1 MQCWSSRLAA
11 SRDLLSNCY
20 NNAVDEAPQQCV
32 QPHGKMSCMSA
43 PGRANRE
50 KTMPS
55 KACLPNA
62 NQTNIAQLHSCRG
75 AAQLLTCLLT
85 LALSLGRRG
94 DERCPAVAIQMESF
108 QQLHPLRA
116 EIHLFN
122 LLYFGISLSRL
133 LRLIG
138 IDQKK

>member
-1 MQCWSSRLAA
+1 LQGAAQHLTGLLALAA
-11 SRDLLSNCY
+11 SL
-20 NNAVDEAPQQCV
+20 
-32 QPHGKMSCMSA
+32 GKC
-43 PGRANRE
+43 
-50 KTMPS
+50 
-55 KACLPNA
+55 
-62 NQTNIAQLHSCRG
+62 
-75 AAQLLTCLLT
+75 
-85 LALSLGRRG
+85 G
-94 DERCPAVAIQMESF
+94 DEHCSAVSTQSESF

>member
-1 MQCWSSRLAA
+1 MQCYSSRLAA
-11 SRDLLSNCY
+11 SRDLLCNCY

-62 NQTNIAQLHSCRG
+62 NQYCTVAQLQG

-108 QQLHPLRA
+108 QQLHTLRA
-116 EIHLFN
+116 GIHFFSFYSISAFLF
-122 LLYFGISLSRL
+122 RVCCA
-133 LRLIG
+133 
-138 IDQKK
+138 